1 MKFGT
6 AMYRMFVIALLVE
19 IGWFVEY
26 GMHSQALGLLTGAAI
41 AGTALVMDRGFK

>member
-6 AMYRMFVIALLVE
+6 AMYRMFVIMLLVE
-19 IGWFVEY
+19 IGWFAEY
-26 GMHSQALGLLTGAAI
+26 GMYSPAVGLLTGAAI